1 MLFGKKFI
9 KFLKKKQI
17 GENIRDLGLKGQI
30 EKQGTPSMGGLI
42 IIFGTL
48 IPVFL
53 LAKLDNIYIVLLIS
67 TVLWIGFI
75 GWLDDYIKI
84 FKKNKK
90 RIKREI

>member
-1 MLFGKKFI
+1 
-9 KFLKKKQI
+9 
-17 GENIRDLGLKGQI
+17 
-30 EKQGTPSMGGLI
+30 MGGLI

-84 FKKNKK
+84 FKKKK
-90 RIKREI
+90 

>member
-1 MLFGKKFI
+1 
-9 KFLKKKQI
+9 
-17 GENIRDLGLKGQI
+17 
-30 EKQGTPSMGGLI
+30 MGGLI

-90 RIKREI
+90 GLKGKFKVFGQIY